1 MILFVVSGG
10 CGFRGFGLM
19 VGLWLLL
26 LSLSVWLVDA
36 GFMLGDC
43 TVVLDCCFVCFVVLR
58 GFLRFANFMLMVV
71 RFCGCLFGWL
81 FLVAGYACW
90 QGLRVLH
97 NLVVWLLVWVF
108 CFGRVCMVRLGSITL
123 LGFGRGCCLGLAS
136 GLLLLSVFGFPI
148 SVGWLRLLDW

>member
-1 MILFVVSGG
+1 MSGVLVDGVGFDCVWVCCFVILFVVSGV
-10 CGFRGFGLM
+10 CGLSGFGLM

-71 RFCGCLFGWL
+71 RFCDCLFGWL
-81 FLVAGYACW
+81 CLVAGYACW
-90 QGLRVLH
+90 QGLWGPH

-108 CFGRVCMVRLGSITL
+108 ALVGFVWYVWAL
-123 LGFGRGCCLGLAS
+123 LLCLGLA
-136 GLLLLSVFGFPI
+136 GV
-148 SVGWLRLLDW
+148 VAWV